1 MIQFPTLI
9 KKFCDALLE
18 YDPET
23 KKLYWYHSER
33 KPDLCNRWSDHEEIY
48 EMYRERYVC
57 RDDLDIWERFLSPE
71 NIERF
76 AQGSTAEEHF
86 YIRFE
91 NMGRGLEWHEI
102 SMEQME
108 DSHVL
113 IGSRD
118 VREIYQSAAI
128 TKAILP
134 ELDYVCFIDIETG
147 SYVLYYPDANKTVFS
162 QNTADDYDTVI
173 DAFNRKHVI
182 PEEAQTLTQNMRIG
196 HVRQMLN
203 DKNEYILYATFKKE
217 EDLLYKKLCFAYAD
231 ATRKKLVLIRTDI
244 SSVVNERKLRE
255 KEERKRV
262 AYLENMPV
270 ACVSAE
276 VLLDPDVAPYDFRIT
291 YSNQAYAKLVGVEV
305 PELLKRNYYEI
316 FPDMDRKR
324 LPYYYD
330 TAYNG
335 TPHVLSWDVE
345 EKNRHMLIHAF
356 QIEKGH
362 FGSVL
367 VDTTEE
373 YFLTKELQRSREE
386 MQRILETTTDLIF
399 EYHVET
405 KRFNISRIGMDE
417 VQKSLSEEGL
427 IETLV
432 QKGYLEPSCAP
443 VLEQA
448 FSRMK
453 KGESRLSVNLKARIR
468 KEEGWSW
475 YRLNLFEFQTEYMHE
490 RKTFGYLQNINQD
503 MLRQEELEK
512 RAQTDPLTRVLNT
525 SEGKRK
531 IKQLLESQK
540 DIKHGNNAMFIMDID
555 DFKQINDT
563 YGHMAGDRV
572 LKAFAEILR
581 KTFRTEDVIYRL
593 GGDEFV
599 VFVEDAE
606 GTGRNIESI
615 VQQLNFNIQGLKKR
629 YSFFGSSIGV
639 YVADT
644 VCSFEKYYAEADKAL
659 YETKKKGKDY
669 FTIRKG

>member
-1 MIQFPTLI
+1 M
-9 KKFCDALLE
+9 
-18 YDPET
+18 
-23 KKLYWYHSER
+23 
-33 KPDLCNRWSDHEEIY
+33 
-48 EMYRERYVC
+48 
-57 RDDLDIWERFLSPE
+57 
-71 NIERF
+71 
-76 AQGSTAEEHF
+76 
-86 YIRFE
+86 
-91 NMGRGLEWHEI
+91 
-102 SMEQME
+102 
-108 DSHVL
+108 
-113 IGSRD
+113 
-118 VREIYQSAAI
+118 
-128 TKAILP
+128 
-134 ELDYVCFIDIETG
+134 
-147 SYVLYYPDANKTVFS
+147 
-162 QNTADDYDTVI
+162 
-173 DAFNRKHVI
+173 
-182 PEEAQTLTQNMRIG
+182 
-196 HVRQMLN
+196 
-203 DKNEYILYATFKKE
+203 
-217 EDLLYKKLCFAYAD
+217 
-231 ATRKKLVLIRTDI
+231 
-244 SSVVNERKLRE
+244 
-255 KEERKRV
+255 

-276 VLLDPDVAPYDFRIT
+276 VLLDPDGAPYDFRIT

-345 EKNRHMLIHAF
+345 EKNRHMLIHTF

-399 EYHVET
+399 EYHVKT
-405 KRFNISRIGMDE
+405 KRFNISRIGTDE

-443 VLEQA
+443 ALEQT

-540 DIKHGNNAMFIMDID
+540 DIKHGNNAMF
-555 DFKQINDT
+555 
-563 YGHMAGDRV
+563 
-572 LKAFAEILR
+572 
-581 KTFRTEDVIYRL
+581 RL
-593 GGDEFV
+593 
-599 VFVEDAE
+599 
-606 GTGRNIESI
+606 
-615 VQQLNFNIQGLKKR
+615 
-629 YSFFGSSIGV
+629 
-639 YVADT
+639 
-644 VCSFEKYYAEADKAL
+644 
-659 YETKKKGKDY
+659 
-669 FTIRKG
+669 